1 MVDADYHDMLVDDVG
16 SFPLPKEVNRDEF
29 QEIYPEAQKAFAN
42 GVDLTL
48 DPLLNERFCKVVESS
63 FKLKIDSG
71 LDIVSYPQH
80 HDMHK
85 QFLDPINQYQ
95 KDPFLI
101 DEKYAVIPELFVAE
115 KLAKRYYEEKGE
127 RLKVKVCVTGPIE
140 LHLRTEFGFYIY
152 EEILNNLARSVNAFL
167 KNSILNTKYV
177 ETPVMVIDE
186 PSLGFA
192 DLLNIEKDGLIKA
205 LERSVKG
212 IAPTVQIHLHALK
225 VADIPLN
232 TEGIDVLTG
241 EFAASPQNID
251 MISKKDL
258 ETHDKFIRGGITRT
272 NLDFII
278 GEQIERGMK
287 PGTTGQKDLVDSE
300 DVIKKRYEKIYEKF
314 SNRLRYVGPDCGLG
328 SWPSQ
333 EVAFLLLKRSVNA
346 IE

>member
-1 MVDADYHDMLVDDVG
+1 MLVDDVG
-16 SFPLPKEVNRDEF
+16 SFPLPEGVNRNEF
-29 QEIYPEAQKAFAN
+29 QDIYPKAQTAFAEGN
-42 GVDLTL
+42 DLTL

-71 LDIVSYPQH
+71 LDVINYPQH

-95 KDPFLI
+95 KEPFLI
-101 DEKYAVIPELFVAE
+101 DEKYAVIPELFVVE
-115 KLAKRYYEEKGE
+115 KLAKEYYEEKGE

-152 EEILNNLARSVNAFL
+152 DEILNNLARSVNAFL
-167 KNSILNTKYV
+167 KNSILDTKYARTHV
-177 ETPVMVIDE
+177 LVIDE
-186 PSLGFA
+186 PSLGLA

-205 LERSVKG
+205 IERSVKD
-212 IAPTVQIHLHALK
+212 IAPDVQIHLHALK
-225 VADIPLN
+225 AADIPLSA
-232 TEGIDVLTG
+232 EGIDILTG

-272 NLDFII
+272 NLDFIM
-278 GEQIERGMK
+278 GEQIEKGMRPDGRGHEA
-287 PGTTGQKDLVDSE
+287 LVDSL
-300 DVIKKRYEKIYEKF
+300 DVIRKRYEKISEKF
-314 SNRLRYVGPDCGLG
+314 SDRLRSVGPDCGLG

-333 EVAFLLLKRSVNA
+333 DVAFLLLKRTVSAV
-346 IE
+346 E